1 MKRPLVGAAV
11 GSVLGLAF
19 TAWSLR
25 GAAAGGTGDCRV
37 LGFGRGVANSVAV
50 LSSERPS
57 RWSCVGFLAEEPLI
71 VAWVAAF
78 VVLCAVVGAAV
89 GRLYPP

>member
-11 GSVLGLAF
+11 GTVVGLVF

-25 GAAAGGTGDCRV
+25 GSASGDTGDCRV
-37 LGFGRGVANSVAV
+37 LGFGRGVASSVG
-50 LSSERPS
+50 SSS

-71 VAWVAAF
+71 VLWVAAF
-78 VVLCAVVGAAV
+78 LVVCAAVGAVV